1 MGTYAGLKAQGK
13 KAKIQEK
20 RKNTGHSNGKA
31 EINRGVILEN
41 DNLIKNTVKI
51 KTAGKTAQAKS
62 SFNKTVNHQ
71 GTWCPHEPVFCQEG
85 ICSGCQIYHNR
96 LG

>member
-13 KAKIQEK
+13 KAKIPEK

-51 KTAGKTAQAKS
+51 KTAGKTA
-62 SFNKTVNHQ
+62 KTVNHK
-71 GTWCPHEPVFCQEG
+71 GTWCPYEPVFCQEG